1 MVVGKGSE
9 AFACDAD
16 RNLTSDGRWK
26 YWCDGEN
33 RLVQVESRSDVP
45 SLARRKVE
53 WQYDALGRRIRQT
66 TSIWLVQSN
75 LWVVTEDLEF
85 VRDPLL
91 FGRHVVDL
99 NASNNVLIRSYVW
112 GLDLSGRMDGA
123 GGVGGL
129 LWVTLHTASGPVGGP
144 HFAGYDGNGNVVAL
158 VSATAG
164 TETARYEYGPFAEPL
179 RVTGPA
185 AAQNPFRF
193 STKRTD
199 PTTDLVLYEYR
210 AYSPALGR
218 WLSRD
223 PIGERGGKNLCVLV
237 GNDPRNHVDFLG
249 FYSCRRLGKISWGYS
264 ANIATGIYVGW
275 DASGEVEKC
284 GCCYTA
290 TIDLGVEVGIGV
302 KFRRQASA
310 TVKIPEIGQVGV
322 YFGIDAVFSLAQQRT
337 HASATI
343 TWCPGEVSGGGKVYL
358 VDLDLGPSMGISVF
372 GGGQVGRRI
381 KLNVSANVS
390 PSIVANVKGGV
401 EVVPTEVSVEVY
413 AIGSATFDFRL
424 NAGFTLSW
432 QIGSWTSPDWLD
444 LGEFNWSLFGGP
456 VGFQE
461 RRLGRIVS
469 LP

>member
-1 MVVGKGSE
+1 M
-9 AFACDAD
+9 
-16 RNLTSDGRWK
+16 
-26 YWCDGEN
+26 
-33 RLVQVESRSDVP
+33 
-45 SLARRKVE
+45 
-53 WQYDALGRRIRQT
+53 
-66 TSIWLVQSN
+66 
-75 LWVVTEDLEF
+75 
-85 VRDPLL
+85 L
-91 FGRHVVDL
+91 FGRHKVEL
-99 NASNNVLIRSYVW
+99 NATDNTLVRTCLW
-112 GLDLSGRMDGA
+112 GLDLSETMDGA

-129 LWVTLHTASGPVGGP
+129 LWVTLHTASGPAAGTQ
-144 HFAGYDGNGNVVAL
+144 FAAYDGNGNVVGL
-158 VSATAG
+158 VSATTG
-164 TETARYEYGPFAEPL
+164 TETARYEYGPFGEAIRL
-179 RVTGPA
+179 TGPA
-185 AAQNPFRF
+185 ANQNPFRF
-193 STKRTD
+193 STKRTCNI
-199 PTTDLVLYEYR
+199 TELVLYEYL
-210 AYSPALGR
+210 AYYSSLGR

-223 PIGERGGKNLCVLV
+223 PMGERVERNLYVLV
-237 GNDPRNHVDFLG
+237 GNDPGNSVDVFGL
-249 FYSCRRLGKISWGYS
+249 YPCRKLGKISWGYS

-275 DASGEVEKC
+275 DASGDVEKC

-302 KFRRQASA
+302 KFWRQASA

-401 EVVPTEVSVEVY
+401 EVVPSGVSVEVY

-461 RRLGRIVS
+461 QRLGRIVS